1 MKADVKQELQKELEA
16 FLLEYPNTTMLEVL
30 MVDMNGI
37 PRCKRLPRSEFGS
50 FFAGKLTTPASTPLC
65 NTLGDILQ
73 SLDRGSSDGDPDGP
87 LVPVPGTLAP
97 IPWLASD
104 TAQMMAR
111 FELADGRLSPIDPRA
126 ILQGVLEKFRDA
138 GLHPTVATEMEFYL
152 LEPGDSDTPRA
163 HLPKVPG
170 TGMRQAGTQYAMPQ
184 DMWDLDAFLEDMR
197 QTCKLQNVPMT
208 TVISEFSPGQLEINL
223 HHVDDPLL
231 ACDHA
236 VLLKRAV
243 KGTALKHNMAATF
256 MAKPFADIAGSG
268 MHVHVSV
275 YDEESNNIFADPN
288 SATTPPI
295 SDRMRHAVGGLAD
308 TMADAMAIF
317 APNANS
323 YRRLVAGTFAPLAPN
338 WGYNHRN
345 VSLRIPVSGDK
356 NRRIEHRTA
365 SADSNPYLVMAAILA
380 GIYHGL
386 ENQCDPGPMIAE
398 REEIAEE
405 VISLP
410 QHWPDALDAF
420 DASEVLP
427 RYLGEEYCELFS
439 TIRRDECEAFK
450 STISNIDYQW
460 YLRTV

>member
-1 MKADVKQELQKELEA
+1 MKAELEA
-16 FLLEYPNTTMLEVL
+16 FLQEYPNTTSLEVL

-37 PRCKRLPRSEFGS
+37 PRCKRVPRAEFDS
-50 FFAGKLTTPASTPLC
+50 FFAGILTTPASTPLC
-65 NTLGDILQ
+65 NTLGDIIDT
-73 SLDRGSSDGDPDGP
+73 LDRGTIDGDPDGP
-87 LVPVPGTLAP
+87 LVPVPGTLSA
-97 IPWLASD
+97 IPWLKSD
-104 TAQMMAR
+104 TAQMLST
-111 FELADGRLSPIDPRA
+111 FQLADGSPSPIDPRA
-126 ILQGVLEKFRDA
+126 VLQGVLERFREA

-152 LEPGDSDTPRA
+152 LEPGDGDTPRT

-170 TGMRQAGTQYAMPQ
+170 TGMRQEGTQYALPQ

-197 QTCKLQNVPMT
+197 QTCALQSVPMT

-243 KGTALKHNMAATF
+243 KGTALSHGMAATF

-268 MHVHVSV
+268 MHIHVSV
-275 YDEESNNIFADPN
+275 YDDKGDNIFADPN
-288 SATTPPI
+288 ATATPGI

-308 TMADAMAIF
+308 TMGEAMAIF
-317 APNANS
+317 TPNANS
-323 YRRLVAGTFAPLAPN
+323 YRRLVPDNFAPLAPN

-365 SADSNPYLVMAAILA
+365 SADSNPYLVMAAVLA
-380 GIYHGL
+380 GIHHGL
-386 ENQCDPGPMIAE
+386 ENKCDPGPMIAE
-398 REEIAEE
+398 GEEIAEE

-420 DASEVLP
+420 DASKILP
-427 RYLGEEYCELFS
+427 RYLGGEYCELFS
-439 TIRRDECEAFK
+439 IIRRDECAAFK
-450 STISNIDYQW
+450 ATISNVDYQW